1 MMNLKFL
8 RKDMKDICSE
18 YNMKFG
24 DLFILLYANHEEVF
38 TTNKVIKEVP
48 FGCETVSRG
57 MRRLKAMNFI
67 SLIKG
72 GGGKNKT
79 KALYS
84 ISGKGKTI
92 VQHLYL
98 RLKRSEHLT
107 HYL

>member
-38 TTNKVIKEVP
+38 TTNEVIKEVP

-67 SLIKG
+67 SLVKG

-84 ISGKGKTI
+84 ISGKGRTI
-92 VQHLYL
+92 VQYLYL
-98 RLKRSEHLT
+98 RLKRVSRKP
-107 HYL
+107 